1 MRLVLAL
8 GVLVLAACAT
18 APPPEGLRAPGEPA
32 EMALERLEQ
41 ECPDY
46 WQQSSPEQRSNLV
59 NRVIAPDYPLLP
71 GRPAGAPSGPER
83 LRRGVV
89 VLRPRA
95 RLPPAHAAG
104 GSPDLVEALR
114 DLPALVRELSHP
126 LPGPS
131 APAMR

>member
-1 MRLVLAL
+1 MRLVPAL

-59 NRVIAPDYPLLP
+59 NRVIAPDYT
-71 GRPAGAPSGPER
+71 
-83 LRRGVV
+83 
-89 VLRPRA
+89 
-95 RLPPAHAAG
+95 PPARSG
-104 GSPDLVEALR
+104 GTTTASPATSSSRWRRVA
-114 DLPALVRELSHP
+114 
-126 LPGPS
+126 
-131 APAMR
+131 